1 VYLEL
6 WKGSD
11 CDAVTA
17 FFYCSSIF
25 YFLQRAKS
33 EIIDVY
39 VNVIASELFDGARRI
54 SYSTNF
60 RTEESMQIQN
70 NVFIIT
76 GGASGLGE
84 ATARM
89 ITANGGKVVIADV
102 QVEVGQKLATE
113 LNATFVKCDVTQEAD
128 GQAVVAAATAAG
140 TLRGLIN
147 CAGVAPAVKT
157 VGKDGAHPLE
167 LFQRVVNIN
176 LVGTFN
182 MARLAAEA
190 MSKTE
195 ATSQDERG
203 IIINTASV
211 AAYDGQIGQAAYASS
226 KAAVVGLTLPM
237 ARDLSRN
244 GIRVMT
250 IAPGIFETPML
261 LGMPQE
267 VQDALGKMVPF
278 PSRLGKP
285 AEYAQLAQAII
296 ENVMLN
302 GETIRLDGA
311 IRMQPK

>member
-1 VYLEL
+1 
-6 WKGSD
+6 
-11 CDAVTA
+11 
-17 FFYCSSIF
+17 
-25 YFLQRAKS
+25 
-33 EIIDVY
+33 
-39 VNVIASELFDGARRI
+39 
-54 SYSTNF
+54 
-60 RTEESMQIQN
+60 MQIQGG
-70 NVFIIT
+70 VFIIT
-76 GGASGLGE
+76 GGASGLGA

-89 ITANGGKVVIADV
+89 IAENGGKVVLADV
-102 QVEVGQKLATE
+102 QVAPGEQLAAE
-113 LNATFVKCDVTQEAD
+113 LHGKFVKCDVTSEAD
-128 GQAVVAAATAAG
+128 GKAVVDAALALG
-140 TLRGLIN
+140 TLRGLVN

-157 VGKDGAHPLE
+157 VGKDGPHALDT
-167 LFQRVVNIN
+167 FQRTVNIN

-182 MARLAAEA
+182 MARLAADA
-190 MSKTE
+190 MAKTDASE
-195 ATSQDERG
+195 QGERG
-203 IIINTASV
+203 VIINTASV

-267 VQDALGKMVPF
+267 VQDALGRMVPF
-278 PSRLGKP
+278 PPRLGKA
-285 AEYAQLAQAII
+285 AEFAHLAKTII